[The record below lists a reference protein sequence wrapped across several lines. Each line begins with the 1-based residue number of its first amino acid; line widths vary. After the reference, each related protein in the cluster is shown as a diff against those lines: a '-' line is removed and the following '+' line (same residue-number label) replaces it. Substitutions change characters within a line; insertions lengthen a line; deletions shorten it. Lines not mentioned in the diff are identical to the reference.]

1 MGAGLRAVRAAAI
14 LLARKWA
21 QLNLGGG
28 GGGQIERAAPST
40 DAR

>member
-28 GGGQIERAAPST
+28 GGQIERAAPST